1 MRSPSS
7 SSLGMRARVGRV
19 VFAVLMGYAWAGGL
33 LLAQAPQPVEP
44 GGAPAARLAPAEL
57 ADHLDRM
64 FDLLAEVQ
72 RALPRDTFDPQAVVE
87 QVGRD
92 PAALFA
98 WVRDNTYFVPYDG
111 CLKGPAGVLM
121 DRAGNSLDRA
131 LLLAQLL
138 DESGYDV
145 RLARAPLD
153 PAGVEAWR
161 AKVRPVPVNRFGAPR
176 TDDRGG
182 DVLQAASTRCR
193 VDVAALRQQI
203 DPHLAQSRAHAEA
216 AQRRVAEQTAA
227 VLSALGERGDAA
239 SPPDAAAAGPAPA
252 EHWWVRYR
260 AAAGAWTDLDP
271 TLPDAAPS
279 QRAVP
284 TKGGGQ
290 DVPLGRAGRPP
301 LPDGP
306 WWHEVVVRV
315 VVERRAAN
323 GVVQQDVALQ
333 HPLRPALLHGAVVQ
347 LSNRPLDGPAR
358 LSAGDVKQFDAAVAG
373 AKRWTPVLVVGAQV
387 IYQKGFDDAGRV
399 FDNPY
404 ASKNAEISRSAG
416 GGAASGGMFG
426 ALEGADASPTT
437 AAAGQGTLSAVW
449 IEYEIRSPGREPR
462 KIRREIFDLVGPVAR
477 AAGDKAEP
485 TLTDAQRLDRGLR
498 LLGETQVLAQV
509 CRPSDAFVAHAY
521 ARAML
526 ANRRA
531 LVAVAAACGKDPA
544 AVEGAMGRLRPMP
557 TGVYGFAATREAWT
571 TAAASGAAVY
581 LDTPNVLNYRTRLAR
596 GADGRYRSVTM
607 FDLVN
612 NDVAVAGG
620 AAVDPFRARVEQG
633 VADTVVE
640 DVLTGGGDPA
650 SDSLENT
657 ADVLAVAAGRGIA
670 TTTIRGKGDGA
681 ALAQLDWPDAA
692 RQRAADSLNNGCWLV
707 APRQALAAAGGGAG
721 DARRVGWYRVD
732 PATGTTVGVMDN
744 GFHAGTTEDSIK
756 RAEVLFAKIA
766 PYSNNGNVG
775 AQNALIELTMMA
787 SRAAAGEAVTTLT
800 AGQAVGLV
808 LGGIAV
814 GLMLVGMLFV
824 QKE

>member
-7 SSLGMRARVGRV
+7 PSLDAPARVARV
-19 VFAVLMGYAWAGGL
+19 LFAVLMGYAWAGWPV
-33 LLAQAPQPVEP
+33 LAL
-44 GGAPAARLAPAEL
+44 APAPAGSTAVPASTMKPAEL

-72 RALPRDTFDPQAVVE
+72 RALPRDTFDPQAIVE

-138 DESGYDV
+138 GESGYDV
-145 RLARAPLD
+145 RLARASLD
-153 PAGVEAWR
+153 PAGVDGWR
-161 AKVRPVPVNRFGAPR
+161 AKVRPVPVNRFGPPR

-182 DVLQAASTRCR
+182 DLLRAASARCR
-193 VDVAALRQQI
+193 VDLASLRQQV
-203 DPHLAQSRAHAEA
+203 DPHLAQSRSHAEA
-216 AQRRVAEQTAA
+216 ARRRVAEQTAA
-227 VLSALGERGDAA
+227 VLSAVGDRGNAADAP
-239 SPPDAAAAGPAPA
+239 SVAATLPAVTD
-252 EHWWVRYR
+252 HWWVRYR

-271 TLPDAAPS
+271 TLPDAAPG

-284 TKGGGQ
+284 IKGGAQ
-290 DVPLGRAGRPP
+290 DVPLGRAGRPL

-315 VVERRAAN
+315 VVERRAPS
-323 GVVQQDVALQ
+323 GVVEQHVALQ

-347 LSNRPLDGPAR
+347 LSHRPLDWPAR
-358 LSAGDVKQFDAAVAG
+358 QSAGDVKQFEAAVAG
-373 AKRWTPVLVVGAQV
+373 AGRWTPVLVVGAQV

-399 FDNPY
+399 FDSPY

-416 GGAASGGMFG
+416 GGGASGGMFG
-426 ALEGADASPTT
+426 ALEGADAGPTTT

-449 IEYEIRSPGREPR
+449 IEYEIRSPGRDAR

-485 TLTDAQRLDRGLR
+485 KLTDVQRLDRGLR

-521 ARAML
+521 AGAML

-557 TGVYGFAATREAWT
+557 AGVYGFAATREAWT
-571 TAAASGAAVY
+571 AAPASGAAVY
-581 LDTPNVLNYRTRLAR
+581 LDTPNVLN
-596 GADGRYRSVTM
+596 
-607 FDLVN
+607 
-612 NDVAVAGG
+612 
-620 AAVDPFRARVEQG
+620 
-633 VADTVVE
+633 
-640 DVLTGGGDPA
+640 
-650 SDSLENT
+650 
-657 ADVLAVAAGRGIA
+657 
-670 TTTIRGKGDGA
+670 
-681 ALAQLDWPDAA
+681 
-692 RQRAADSLNNGCWLV
+692 
-707 APRQALAAAGGGAG
+707 
-721 DARRVGWYRVD
+721 
-732 PATGTTVGVMDN
+732 
-744 GFHAGTTEDSIK
+744 
-756 RAEVLFAKIA
+756 
-766 PYSNNGNVG
+766 
-775 AQNALIELTMMA
+775 
-787 SRAAAGEAVTTLT
+787 
-800 AGQAVGLV
+800 
-808 LGGIAV
+808 
-814 GLMLVGMLFV
+814 
-824 QKE
+824 